1 MEYDYIIVGAGIT
14 GITAAEQLANVYDK
28 KVLLIDKNDHIG
40 GNCYDY
46 YDESGILVHKYGPHI
61 FHTNNEEVYSYL
73 SLFTTWNVYN
83 HKLVCNINNTV
94 IPVPFN
100 LISIDKTM
108 QDDNQK
114 ITTALLTEYIVN
126 DTLPLDKLK
135 ESKNPDIQKLVS
147 YVNENI
153 YTPYVK
159 KIYGVDPE
167 KICEVDGV
175 NINITISYD
184 CRYYQDKYQAV
195 PSNGYTSMFENMLSN
210 HNINILLE
218 HDYNDIISIDLENK
232 KVYFND
238 EEYTGQLI
246 FTGMI
251 DEFFNY
257 CYGKLPYR
265 SIVYMNETVD
275 QIHFQ
280 ENASIIYPNDY
291 HFTEITEYKYITGQH
306 ARNTTIQFAFPTDY
320 NPKYDETN
328 IPYYPIIT
336 EENMELFRKY
346 EKLTEK
352 FPQITF
358 MGRLCNY
365 KHLNMDEAVQNVHDV
380 LFRQLKH
387 EIDEE
392 YIWI

>member
-358 MGRLCNY
+358 MAVSY
-365 KHLNMDEAVQNVHDV
+365 THLRA
-380 LFRQLKH
+380 H
-387 EIDEE
+387 ET
-392 YIWI
+392 

>member
-108 QDDNQK
+108 QEDNQK

-291 HFTEITEYKYITGQH
+291 YFTEITEYKYITGQH

-392 YIWI
+392 YI

>member
-108 QDDNQK
+108 QEDNQK

-336 EENMELFRKY
+336 EENIELFRKY

-392 YIWI
+392 YI

>member
-108 QDDNQK
+108 QEDNQ

-336 EENMELFRKY
+336 EENRELFRKY

-392 YIWI
+392 YI

>member
-265 SIVYMNETVD
+265 SIVYLNETVD

-392 YIWI
+392 YI

>member
-380 LFRQLKH
+380 LFKQLKH

-392 YIWI
+392 YI

>member
-108 QDDNQK
+108 QEDNQK

-135 ESKNPDIQKLVS
+135 ESKNPDIQKLVN

-392 YIWI
+392 YI

>member
-147 YVNENI
+147 YVNKNI

-336 EENMELFRKY
+336 EENKELFRKY

-392 YIWI
+392 YI

>member
-265 SIVYMNETVD
+265 SIVYMNETVE

-392 YIWI
+392 YI

>member
-218 HDYNDIISIDLENK
+218 HDYNDIISIDLKNK

-392 YIWI
+392 YI

>member
-108 QDDNQK
+108 QEDNQK

-380 LFRQLKH
+380 LFRLLKH

-392 YIWI
+392 YI

>member
-328 IPYYPIIT
+328 IPYYPIIP

-392 YIWI
+392 YI

>member
-1 MEYDYIIVGAGIT
+1 MYDSIVIGAGIA
-14 GITAAEQLANVYDK
+14 GSVAARKLAEEGK
-28 KVLLIDKNDHIG
+28 QKVLLLERRNHIA
-40 GNCYDY
+40 GNCYDRP
-46 YDESGILVHKYGPHI
+46 DDHGIVIHEYGPHI

-336 EENMELFRKY
+336 EENIELFRKY

-392 YIWI
+392 YI

>member
-320 NPKYDETN
+320 NPKYNETN

>member
-167 KICEVDGV
+167 KICKVDGV

-392 YIWI
+392 YI

>member
-195 PSNGYTSMFENMLSN
+195 PSNGYTTMFENMLSN

-392 YIWI
+392 YI

>member
-175 NINITISYD
+175 NINITLSYD

-392 YIWI
+392 YI

>member
-1 MEYDYIIVGAGIT
+1 MEYDYILVGAGIT

-336 EENMELFRKY
+336 EENIELFRKY

-392 YIWI
+392 YI

>member
-167 KICEVDGV
+167 KICKVDGV

>member
-108 QDDNQK
+108 QEDNQK

-392 YIWI
+392 YI

>member
-387 EIDEE
+387 KIDEE
-392 YIWI
+392 YI

>member
-108 QDDNQK
+108 QEDNQK

-135 ESKNPDIQKLVS
+135 ESKNPDIQKLVN
-147 YVNENI
+147 YVNKNI

-365 KHLNMDEAVQNVHDV
+365 KHLNMDESVQNVHDV

-392 YIWI
+392 YI

>member
-195 PSNGYTSMFENMLSN
+195 PSNGYTSMFENMLPN

-336 EENMELFRKY
+336 EENKELFRKY

-392 YIWI
+392 YI

>member
-167 KICEVDGV
+167 KICEIDGV

-392 YIWI
+392 YI

>member
-108 QDDNQK
+108 QEDNQK

>member
-336 EENMELFRKY
+336 EENIELFRKY

-392 YIWI
+392 YI

>member
-28 KVLLIDKNDHIG
+28 KVVLIDKNDHIG

-108 QDDNQK
+108 QEDNQK

-392 YIWI
+392 YI

>member
-352 FPQITF
+352 FHQITF

-392 YIWI
+392 YI

>member
-238 EEYTGQLI
+238 KEYTGQLI

-392 YIWI
+392 YI

>member
-108 QDDNQK
+108 QEDNQK

-336 EENMELFRKY
+336 EENRELFRKY

-380 LFRQLKH
+380 LFRQLKP

-392 YIWI
+392 YI

>member
-167 KICEVDGV
+167 KICEIDGV

-238 EEYTGQLI
+238 EEHTGQLI

-392 YIWI
+392 YI

>member
-365 KHLNMDEAVQNVHDV
+365 KRLNMDEAVQNVHDV

-392 YIWI
+392 YI

>member
-135 ESKNPDIQKLVS
+135 ESKNPDIQKLVN
-147 YVNENI
+147 YVNKNI

-392 YIWI
+392 YI

>member
-280 ENASIIYPNDY
+280 ENASIIYPNYY

-392 YIWI
+392 YI

>member
-392 YIWI
+392 YI

>member
-100 LISIDKTM
+100 LRSIDKTM

-167 KICEVDGV
+167 KICEIDGV

-392 YIWI
+392 YI

>member
-46 YDESGILVHKYGPHI
+46 YNESGILVHKYGPHI

-108 QDDNQK
+108 QEDNQK

-392 YIWI
+392 YI